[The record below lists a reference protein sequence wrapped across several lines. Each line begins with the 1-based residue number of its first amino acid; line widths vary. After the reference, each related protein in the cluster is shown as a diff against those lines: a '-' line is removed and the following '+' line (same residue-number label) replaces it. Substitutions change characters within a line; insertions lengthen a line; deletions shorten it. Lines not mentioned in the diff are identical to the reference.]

1 MCTDRGE
8 EMRRENRFFL
18 VNILRQHL
26 VNCTFVPSSSR
37 NSTGPPQ
44 QHIVQDDELLHDIPT
59 GPSQQQ
65 GTTGS
70 ACVDSSTIIHQ
81 GRDPIDGNTCI
92 QP

>member
-1 MCTDRGE
+1 MQMSSGRIGRG
-8 EMRRENRFFL
+8 RG
-18 VNILRQHL
+18 
-26 VNCTFVPSSSR
+26 

-44 QHIVQDDELLHDIPT
+44 QPIFHDDELLHDIPT

-81 GRDPIDGNTCI
+81 GRDPINGKTWI